1 MAPSSRPLKRACV
14 PVLVIGVRLLGPLFH
29 FTLIIAGVPAVE
41 TQLEILVHP
50 GKKRFVFLRRDEWS
64 NAWHVHV
71 PAVPQKNAANR
82 ALIQECAK
90 LFGVPVQIA
99 RGHTSTRKVL
109 RIPLA
114 RAQVEQVIRANL
126 DSVK

>member
-1 MAPSSRPLKRACV
+1 M
-14 PVLVIGVRLLGPLFH
+14 
-29 FTLIIAGVPAVE
+29 E
-41 TQLEILVHP
+41 TRLEIIVHP

-82 ALIQECAK
+82 ALIQECVN

-99 RGHTSTRKVL
+99 RGRTSTKKVL
-109 RIPLA
+109 RIPLT
-114 RAQVEQVIRANL
+114 REQVEQVIQVNS
-126 DSVK
+126 DSKK